1 MAEKTQIKKDF
12 ESMMS
17 NMLQALANSTNNEMV
32 RKYNQEIQT
41 TILKYEKFLK
51 DPSSFDSLINHEL
64 SEILE
69 VCVLNLYP
77 ELEGNSFYRM
87 SFLYQ
92 HYQFIELHL
101 ENFIEQAE
109 GSPCST
115 DKAKW
120 IIENYRAFII
130 SEEIPTFK
138 VEKKDWWKPKF
149 GTGEQW
155 MNLCDSLQGLYYGKP
170 IKYLGA
176 IQALMEALEKN
187 KVAEQENEG

>member
-1 MAEKTQIKKDF
+1 MTEKTQIKKDF

-32 RKYNQEIQT
+32 RKYNHEIQT
-41 TILKYEKFLK
+41 TILKYGKFLK
-51 DPSSFDSLINHEL
+51 DPSTFDSLINHEL
-64 SEILE
+64 SEILD

-77 ELEGNSFYRM
+77 ELEDNSFYRM

-92 HYQFIELHL
+92 QYHFVELHL
-101 ENFIEQAE
+101 ENFIEQNE
-109 GSPCST
+109 GSPCSA

-120 IIENYRAFII
+120 ILEQYRTYII
-130 SEEIPTFK
+130 SKEIPTFK

-170 IKYLGA
+170 IKYLES
-176 IQALMEALEKN
+176 IQSLLEVLEKN
-187 KVAEQENEG
+187 KIVEQENEG